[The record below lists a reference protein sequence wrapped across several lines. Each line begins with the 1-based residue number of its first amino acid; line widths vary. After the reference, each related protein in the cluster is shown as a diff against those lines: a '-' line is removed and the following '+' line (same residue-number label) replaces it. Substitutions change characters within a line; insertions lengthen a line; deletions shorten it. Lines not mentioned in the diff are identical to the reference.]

1 MPYIGKEPVVGNFVK
16 LDAITTSA
24 TATFALTQDSAAFT
38 PDSVNQMIVSL
49 NGVIQAPGTAF
60 TLSGSNIVFASA
72 LTSSDV
78 IDFILVLGSVLDV
91 GTPTDDTVSTA
102 KLKSNAVTA
111 AKIAP
116 ATITTSQIAPA
127 TIASSNI
134 APATIASS
142 NIAPATIAS
151 SNIAP
156 ATIAAS
162 NIAPGTITTTQIA
175 PNTVAASNIAPG
187 TITATEISPAVNLGV
202 PAVTSNPPAPSLSV
216 GDMWLRTDLSS
227 NQLKAYLSGPLSWAS
242 GGDMN
247 DGPNGYGST
256 FGCGTQSNATTV
268 GGYRGTPS
276 PYYLSTTQSYNGSA
290 WSTGPAYP
298 TGNTIGVLG
307 SPGSPGSNCYFA
319 GGLNPGGPTRTDTN
333 EWNGTAHSS
342 SGALPTGVYNGLS
355 QGTIPEGMYVGG
367 STPSTTSNTYD
378 YNGSTWASGT
388 ALPAVVNEAGGTMV
402 GPPTNAA
409 FAGGRNAP
417 SSPYPGIGYEW
428 NGSSWSTFPAAPSQP
443 STQQGNGICFG
454 ADADSFYLTGYEI
467 PPGFNTTTTVQK
479 YNGSSWSTETVIP
492 AATSGMGAATS
503 GNAPTSGSGLTY
515 GGASPPSN
523 NPGGQTRKT
532 YEWADGLT
540 VVDLN

>member
-24 TATFALTQDSAAFT
+24 TATFALTQNSAAFT
-38 PDSVNQMIVSL
+38 PESANQMIVSL

-116 ATITTSQIAPA
+116 ATITTSE
-127 TIASSNI
+127 I

-187 TITATEISPAVNLGV
+187 TITTTEISPAVPLGV
-202 PAVTSNPPAPSLSV
+202 PAVTSNPPTPSLSL
-216 GDMWLRTDLSS
+216 GDMFLRTDLSAPG
-227 NQLKAYLSGPLSWAS
+227 NLKAFLAGPLAFAT
-242 GGDMN
+242 GGDMHN
-247 DGPNGYGST
+247 APGGYQST
-256 FGCGTQSNATTV
+256 FGCGTQNDATTC

-298 TGNTIGVLG
+298 TGLTVGILG
-307 SPGSPGSNCYFA
+307 SPGSPGSNCWFA
-319 GGLNPGGPTRTDTN
+319 GGLNPGGPTRTETN
-333 EWNGTAHSS
+333 EWNGTTHSA
-342 SGALPTGVYNGLS
+342 SGALPTAQHSGVS
-355 QGTIPEGMYVGG
+355 QGTIPDGMYVGG
-367 STPSTTSNTYD
+367 SPATTNVYD
-378 YNGSTWASGT
+378 YNGTSWSSGT
-388 ALPAVVNEAGGTMV
+388 SLPTAIFEAGGTMV

-409 FAGGRNAP
+409 FAGGRNSP
-417 SSPYPGIGYEW
+417 SSPYPGVGYEW
-428 NGSSWSTFPAAPSQP
+428 NGSSWSTFPAAPAQP
-443 STQQGNGICFG
+443 STQAGNGYCFG
-454 ADADSFYLTGYEI
+454 ADADSFYLAGYEI
-467 PPGFNTTTTVQK
+467 PPGYNTTTTVQK
-479 YNGSSWSTETVIP
+479 YNGSSWVS
-492 AATSGMGAATS
+492 ATAMPRSCYGSGVATA
-503 GNAPTSGSGLTY
+503 GNTASSGSGLLY
-515 GGASPPSN
+515 GGSNPAIN
-523 NPGGQTRKT
+523 NPSGQTRST
-532 YEWADGLT
+532 LEWSDGNAI
-540 VVDLN
+540 VDLN